1 MSGFSAGWLE
11 LREPYDARARNRDV
25 LAAVAAAFAGRSAVS
40 TVDLG
45 CGTGATLRAVAPHL
59 PARQVSA
66 EWLERFAVEVAA
78 HRLPV
83 YAALTYDGRAVLEP
97 ADAFDDAVIAAVNRH
112 QRRDKGFGPALGPT
126 AAVAAIARFERV
138 RYAVVE
144 GASDWVFAPHDHKIQ
159 KDVLAGWA
167 SAAREFGELP
177 LGDIVAWL
185 TRRSDLIAAGRS
197 TMRIGHMD
205 LFARPIGLR

>member
-25 LAAVAAAFAGRSAVS
+25 LAAVAAAFADQSAVS
-40 TVDLG
+40 IVDLG

-59 PARQVSA
+59 PARQSWRLVDNDLGLLARAASSDRPA
-66 EWLERFAVEVAA
+66 HASVTPTPVDLARDLE
-78 HRLPV
+78 
-83 YAALTYDGRAVLEP
+83 AALDGAVDL
-97 ADAFDDAVIAAVNRH
+97 V
-112 QRRDKGFGPALGPT
+112 T
-126 AAVAAIARFERV
+126 T
-138 RYAVVE
+138 
-144 GASDWVFAPHDHKIQ
+144 KIQ